1 MQFGKFHE
9 IAPDCSRGDAVRAS
23 DYALYDDKTSC
34 YRPARVFNDEAR
46 ARNVSGTRN
55 PWHSVF
61 DGQCSHPRYAPASPG
76 NRGQKCRQ
84 VEANFLFASFLG
96 LNGCRC
102 NGIRIGE
109 NSQASCVVVRLVAT
123 RIVRKNTAAKH
134 RRQKFAAAREFRQHR
149 IIL

>member
-1 MQFGKFHE
+1 MTIE
-9 IAPDCSRGDAVRAS
+9 IHPTARISPMADIEDSVRGSRITVGEGSVIDSFVKIKPAGGTGDLVIGARTIINSGCV
-23 DYALYDDKTSC
+23 LYT
-34 YRPARVFNDEAR
+34 
-46 ARNVSGTRN
+46 G
-55 PWHSVF
+55 
-61 DGQCSHPRYAPASPG
+61 
-76 NRGQKCRQ
+76 
-84 VEANFLFASFLG
+84 
-96 LNGCRC
+96 